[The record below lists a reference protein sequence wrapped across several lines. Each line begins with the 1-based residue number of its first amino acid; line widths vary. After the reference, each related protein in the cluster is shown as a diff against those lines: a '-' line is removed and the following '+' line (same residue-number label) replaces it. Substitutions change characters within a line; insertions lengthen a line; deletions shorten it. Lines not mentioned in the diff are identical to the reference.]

1 MKRIPKSFQLLG
13 HTITVRIVSKRDWDA
28 LVEEVDDA
36 ENMDESDVGYWIP
49 DSDLIVIKRQSKPQ
63 MLHTFTHE
71 LTHAVL
77 YYMNSGLWTD
87 EVFVD
92 NFGGLLAQAMD
103 TAR

>member
-13 HTITVRIVSKRDWDA
+13 HTVTVRIVSKRDWEA
-28 LVEEVDDA
+28 LIEEVDDE
-36 ENMDESDVGYWIP
+36 ENMDEADVGYWIP
-49 DSDLIVIKRQSKPQ
+49 GDDLIVIKRQPKAM
-63 MLHTFTHE
+63 MLHTFYHE

-77 YYMNSGLWTD
+77 YYMNSPLWTD
-87 EVFVD
+87 EIHVD